1 MSGRHQ
7 PRAVARSERAYGR
20 LVTALYPKD
29 FRRHYAPEM
38 LLAFRQLCREAYGRD
53 GRRGIARTWRAELRP
68 LLAGAMWERSA
79 AMKRTVAA
87 GGRLGACKVLM
98 TANTTLLVFFG
109 VALVFT
115 PVDLALGYGFLEP
128 SQVPSWGAPDE
139 AWSALLSIKVTMQA
153 LGATLIGLGGL
164 VIAAAAHMR
173 TRLGTRLPGALAAGH
188 ALLALAFAHIV
199 LQFPSAPAWAT
210 TWVAATFAVG
220 YAVFGIAETRKPGE
234 RSPAA
239 GLDCYAQGA

>member
-1 MSGRHQ
+1 MSGGHQ

-20 LVTALYPKD
+20 LVTALYPEE

-38 LLAFRQLCREAYGRD
+38 RLAFRQLCREAHGRD
-53 GRRGIARTWRAELRP
+53 GRRGIARAWRAELRP

-87 GGRLGACKVLM
+87 GGRLGACKALM
-98 TANTTLLVFFG
+98 KTNTTFVVLFG
-109 VALVFT
+109 VALVFA
-115 PVDLALGYGFLEP
+115 PADLAVGYGLVEP
-128 SQVPSWGAPDE
+128 FQVPSSGAPAE
-139 AWSALLSIKVTMQA
+139 AWSTLLPIQVTMQV
-153 LGATLIGLGGL
+153 LGVTLVSLGGL

-210 TWVAATFAVG
+210 TSVAATFAVG
-220 YAVFGIAETRKPGE
+220 YAVLWIAETRQPGE

-239 GLDCYAQGA
+239 GLDGYAQGA